1 MIQEAKLNSII
12 LFILFSLP
20 LISYIFE
27 EPYLTTLTTKI
38 VILSIA
44 GIGLNF
50 ILGYGGLV
58 SFGHAA
64 FFGVGGY
71 ITGILTFHSQ
81 NSESLFFLNEFQGS
95 NQIVIVWFA
104 SMLVCS
110 VLALFI
116 GF

>member
-1 MIQEAKLNSII
+1 MIKEEKLNFII
-12 LFILFSLP
+12 LFVLFVIP
-20 LISYIFE
+20 FIAVVFN

-38 VILSIA
+38 IILSIA

-71 ITGILTFHSQ
+71 ITGILASHAQ
-81 NSESLFFLNEFQGS
+81 NSEPLVFFFEFQGS
-95 NQIVIVWFA
+95 NQMLILWVI
-104 SMLVCS
+104 SI
-110 VLALFI
+110 LFSSFI
-116 GF
+116 I